1 MTDQTEARRIAR
13 LIDHTLLKPEA
24 TPDQVIQL
32 CQEARTYGFA
42 AVCVNPIY
50 VPLAVEQL
58 AGSESVACAVCGF
71 PLGATPTPFKV
82 FEAQATV
89 EAGAA
94 EIDMVIAIGLLKAG
108 QHDAVR
114 EDIAAVAQ
122 AVHAR
127 GATLKVIIEAA
138 ALTDD
143 EKRIACQLAQGAGA
157 DFVKTSTGFGPGGA
171 TVEDVRLMRQVV
183 GPAMGI
189 KAAGGIRNLEQT
201 LAMVNA
207 GATRIGTSAG
217 VKIVEE
223 VLRGT
228 TL

>member
-1 MTDQTEARRIAR
+1 MTDQTEAQRIAR